1 MTTILDPE
9 EEGDILGELE
19 GAWVP
24 EDLMEESHHTSS
36 GLSNFKFINEK
47 K

>member
-1 MTTILDPE
+1 MAAILGPE

-24 EDLMEESHHTSS
+24 EDLMEETHRTSS
-36 GLSNFKFINEK
+36 GLSTFKFIHEK